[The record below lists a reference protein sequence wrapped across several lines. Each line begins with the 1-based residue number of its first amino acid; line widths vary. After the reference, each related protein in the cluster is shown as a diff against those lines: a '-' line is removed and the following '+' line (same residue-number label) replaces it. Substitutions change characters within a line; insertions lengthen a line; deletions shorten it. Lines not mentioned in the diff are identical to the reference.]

1 MSSLLYRIGRACYRH
16 RGRVLAAWL
25 ALLMALGI
33 GVGVGGGSFDDAFE
47 IPGAS
52 SQAALDQLKMT
63 FPEAAD
69 ASANLL
75 IIAPEGSSL
84 REPALREKVEEGFA
98 LLEELPF
105 VNGVQSPYN
114 EHIDGRI
121 TPDGHAALAGVRV
134 AGTMSTFPD
143 SQREELNEAGAAMAA
158 LIPGSEIHLGGEV
171 YSLHLP
177 KLTIIEAF
185 GLVIALIV
193 LLVVLGSW
201 VAALM
206 PVATAVLGVGLV
218 STVTMIGAG
227 VISINS
233 TSLILAIMLA
243 LAVGIDYA
251 LFIVSRHRDQ
261 LASGLEVEE
270 SAARAVATAGSA
282 VVFAGLTV
290 IVALVGLSLAGIPF
304 LGIMGAFSA
313 VGVAF
318 AVLLSLTL
326 LPAFLGFAGERL
338 RPRAER
344 AGRTK
349 KAAAGRAAEQ
359 ATAIAAT
366 PAAHAPAATRGP
378 SRWWVGVV
386 TKFPIITTVLVV
398 AALGALAYP
407 AKDLALALP
416 NSGRSLPGAQDRVTF
431 DLITREFGIGQ
442 NGPLI
447 ITGTIVESDDPLG
460 IMDGLRDDI
469 LTIPGVQGITVAT
482 PNENADTGL
491 VQIVPTTGPD
501 DPATTE
507 LVQRLRDRHAQWLA
521 DYGIDTAVTGSTAVQ
536 IDVSNRLAGALLPF
550 GIFVVGLSLVLL
562 MMVFRS
568 IWVPV
573 KAALGYLLSVGGA
586 FGATALVFNQGWF
599 KQAINLQET
608 GPVISFLPIML
619 MGILFGLAMDYEVF
633 LVSRMRE
640 EFVHGNT
647 EHSVTDGFVHSAKVV
662 IAAALIMFAVFAFFV
677 PEGEGVIKPIAFSLA
692 IGVALD
698 AFLIRMTLGPAVMT
712 LLGRHAWW
720 LPSWLDRLLPVMDVE
735 GESLAHQ
742 LSLADWPA
750 AEGSLVHAEGLG
762 AGDLFSDVDLH
773 VTPGEVLVVE
783 GQSTARRAL
792 LLALGG
798 RFVPDAGEAKVAGF
812 VLPEQ
817 ASQVRAVAAYASPA
831 IREPLT
837 RFHGPVLLV
846 DNADQFSGRARR
858 RLAETLAAVA
868 ASPDRAAI
876 VAHAVGADLSDLLPG
891 DVRVL
896 RLTKEAAHV

>member
-25 ALLMALGI
+25 ALLVALGI
-33 GVGVGGGSFDDAFE
+33 GVGVGGGSFDDAFQ

-69 ASANLL
+69 ASAQLL

-134 AGTMSTFPD
+134 AGTMSTFPA

-177 KLTIIEAF
+177 KLSIIEAF

-218 STVTMIGAG
+218 TTVTMIGAG

-290 IVALVGLSLAGIPF
+290 VVALVGLSLAGIPF
-304 LGIMGAFSA
+304 LGIMGVFSA

-326 LPAFLGFAGERL
+326 LPALLGFAGERL

-349 KAAAGRAAEQ
+349 RDASAVTPGGAASVTAAANSATAEASTTAAERTRSAGEAPAGQ
-359 ATAIAAT
+359 ATA
-366 PAAHAPAATRGP
+366 
-378 SRWWVGVV
+378 
-386 TKFPIITTVLVV
+386 
-398 AALGALAYP
+398 
-407 AKDLALALP
+407 
-416 NSGRSLPGAQDRVTF
+416 SG
-431 DLITREFGIGQ
+431 
-442 NGPLI
+442 
-447 ITGTIVESDDPLG
+447 
-460 IMDGLRDDI
+460 
-469 LTIPGVQGITVAT
+469 
-482 PNENADTGL
+482 
-491 VQIVPTTGPD
+491 
-501 DPATTE
+501 
-507 LVQRLRDRHAQWLA
+507 
-521 DYGIDTAVTGSTAVQ
+521 
-536 IDVSNRLAGALLPF
+536 
-550 GIFVVGLSLVLL
+550 
-562 MMVFRS
+562 
-568 IWVPV
+568 
-573 KAALGYLLSVGGA
+573 
-586 FGATALVFNQGWF
+586 
-599 KQAINLQET
+599 
-608 GPVISFLPIML
+608 
-619 MGILFGLAMDYEVF
+619 
-633 LVSRMRE
+633 
-640 EFVHGNT
+640 
-647 EHSVTDGFVHSAKVV
+647 
-662 IAAALIMFAVFAFFV
+662 
-677 PEGEGVIKPIAFSLA
+677 
-692 IGVALD
+692 
-698 AFLIRMTLGPAVMT
+698 
-712 LLGRHAWW
+712 
-720 LPSWLDRLLPVMDVE
+720 
-735 GESLAHQ
+735 
-742 LSLADWPA
+742 
-750 AEGSLVHAEGLG
+750 
-762 AGDLFSDVDLH
+762 
-773 VTPGEVLVVE
+773 
-783 GQSTARRAL
+783 
-792 LLALGG
+792 
-798 RFVPDAGEAKVAGF
+798 
-812 VLPEQ
+812 
-817 ASQVRAVAAYASPA
+817 
-831 IREPLT
+831 
-837 RFHGPVLLV
+837 
-846 DNADQFSGRARR
+846 
-858 RLAETLAAVA
+858 
-868 ASPDRAAI
+868 
-876 VAHAVGADLSDLLPG
+876 
-891 DVRVL
+891 
-896 RLTKEAAHV
+896 